1 MPMSEI
7 ATIRKELH
15 KMHFKLDDE
24 RNARQCAEA
33 KVKTLELDLADAHA
47 GKAQA
52 ERKIDILQAQ
62 AERKNAMLQAEIDE
76 VRRENLLLK
85 SQNDIADKSADK
97 SDVGQILLL
106 HKKIKELE
114 EKHAQTTAE
123 LEKLQ
128 KAHNRVSNANTPPSF
143 GSDAQK
149 QLSKYRKE
157 NAHNYQYDKEDDRQ
171 KRKRRTN
178 NRFGGF
184 WNCVL
189 HNGKQGPR
197 KQVRGKQKKNNPAI
211 RVPDMPVTKNM
222 DNTVTK
228 CPACDNENISVKTVS
243 KDVIDIPYVP
253 RAQKTRHQSS
263 VGRCS
268 NGHKIDTTPKGITR
282 GSSFGPNIMTYVVCL
297 FFQTLS
303 LAQIADNLA
312 LMGIPNVSKSTVFGA
327 LKAVAAEKFA
337 SKAGYITKRLGKSAF
352 LMADET
358 PIRLGKKRGYVWIF
372 IGTYG
377 IKIVVSPSRAKI
389 VLDMHCP
396 YFHIPITVDGYPVY
410 GSFETI
416 QRCWAH
422 ILREVELLAVRHGD
436 SMSDL
441 HQRLQ
446 SMYHGAKSISPDISE
461 DQLNSWIDNTVHI
474 ADIYTKLGYSYGEK
488 LRNAAPNL
496 YTFVRHKGMEPTNN
510 KSEQKLRK
518 IVMHKKIRQMFRSVT
533 GMNTYGILMTCLMT
547 WDDQG
552 HDVSEKIYK
561 TIMAS

>member
-1 MPMSEI
+1 
-7 ATIRKELH
+7 
-15 KMHFKLDDE
+15 
-24 RNARQCAEA
+24 
-33 KVKTLELDLADAHA
+33 
-47 GKAQA
+47 
-52 ERKIDILQAQ
+52 
-62 AERKNAMLQAEIDE
+62 
-76 VRRENLLLK
+76 
-85 SQNDIADKSADK
+85 
-97 SDVGQILLL
+97 
-106 HKKIKELE
+106 
-114 EKHAQTTAE
+114 
-123 LEKLQ
+123 
-128 KAHNRVSNANTPPSF
+128 
-143 GSDAQK
+143 
-149 QLSKYRKE
+149 
-157 NAHNYQYDKEDDRQ
+157 
-171 KRKRRTN
+171 
-178 NRFGGF
+178 
-184 WNCVL
+184 
-189 HNGKQGPR
+189 
-197 KQVRGKQKKNNPAI
+197 
-211 RVPDMPVTKNM
+211 
-222 DNTVTK
+222 
-228 CPACDNENISVKTVS
+228 
-243 KDVIDIPYVP
+243 
-253 RAQKTRHQSS
+253 
-263 VGRCS
+263 
-268 NGHKIDTTPKGITR
+268 
-282 GSSFGPNIMTYVVCL
+282 
-297 FFQTLS
+297 
-303 LAQIADNLA
+303 
-312 LMGIPNVSKSTVFGA
+312 
-327 LKAVAAEKFA
+327 
-337 SKAGYITKRLGKSAF
+337 
-352 LMADET
+352 MADET
-358 PIRLGKKRGYVWIF
+358 PIRIGKKRGYVWIF

-396 YFHIPITVDGYPVY
+396 YFHIPITVDGYSVY

-422 ILREVELLAVRHGD
+422 ILREAELLAVRHGD